1 MRNLRADGERWL
13 SACLFGHRRKLE
25 LLAALAQ
32 APDGRINLGA
42 LAQERGAA
50 AAEYYPPV
58 RDLMAIRL
66 VAQSPPVTGDRRR
79 WYERSGSEQVWAA
92 VAALARSLHDLGPQ
106 TPPDQRPDGRA

>member
-1 MRNLRADGERWL
+1 MRHLQSDGERWL

-32 APDGRINLGA
+32 APDGRINLSA

-50 AAEYYPPV
+50 PAEYYPPV

-66 VAQSPPVTGDRRR
+66 VAQAPPATGDRRR
-79 WYERSGSEQVWAA
+79 WYERAGSEQVWAA
-92 VAALARSLHDLGPQ
+92 VAALARSLHDFGPQ
-106 TPPDQRPDGRA
+106 APPHLEPDVSE